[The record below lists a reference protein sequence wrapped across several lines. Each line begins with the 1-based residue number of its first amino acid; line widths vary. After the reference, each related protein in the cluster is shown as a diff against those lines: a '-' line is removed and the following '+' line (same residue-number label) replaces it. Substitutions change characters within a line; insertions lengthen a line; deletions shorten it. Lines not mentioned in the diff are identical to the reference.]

1 MLYDVN
7 RNVFVELNENDSNYG
22 KNENELRHL
31 YNGEWSDKDYQK
43 RLRKAFNNNDT
54 TDLGFYSSPNLI
66 EEDDSNSDNENVN
79 LVWVAENGYN
89 VFESSSGDNWIEKLN
104 GEPTFH
110 FQVAAFN
117 NKNGILLY
125 DYDREI
131 YVELNENDS
140 NYGATEDNL
149 RPLYA
154 GSWSNDDFE
163 KRLDKLNNN
172 LLANQLKTKRTY
184 STSRSDFGEYIF
196 ILKSLSLPLF
206 ISFKICFYF

>member
-1 MLYDVN
+1 MILI
-7 RNVFVELNENDSNYG
+7 
-22 KNENELRHL
+22 
-31 YNGEWSDKDYQK
+31 
-43 RLRKAFNNNDT
+43 
-54 TDLGFYSSPNLI
+54 NLI
-66 EEDDSNSDNENVN
+66 DESNSDNENVN
-79 LVWVAENGYN
+79 LIWVAENGYN

-131 YVELNENDS
+131 YVELNEINS
-140 NYGATEDNL
+140 YYGTTEENL

-154 GSWSNDDFE
+154 GSWSNSDFE

-184 STSRSDFGEYIF
+184 STSRSDFGATNFLLSIN
-196 ILKSLSLPLF
+196 ILIYYLIVFSLF
-206 ISFKICFYF
+206 I